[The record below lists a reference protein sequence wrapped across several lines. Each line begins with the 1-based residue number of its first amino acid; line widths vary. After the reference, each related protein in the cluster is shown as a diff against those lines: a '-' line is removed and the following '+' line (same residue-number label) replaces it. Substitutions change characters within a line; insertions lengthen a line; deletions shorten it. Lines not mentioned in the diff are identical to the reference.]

1 MSERQAPQVVENIEN
16 AIETMDPKE
25 ALLRLD
31 TQEVTDSSSVK
42 PTITFPKNSEL
53 RLSIASIVV
62 SQNQNVSEL
71 LWF

>member
-1 MSERQAPQVVENIEN
+1 LSERQAPQVVENIEN

-42 PTITFPKNSEL
+42 PTIPF
-53 RLSIASIVV
+53 VQ
-62 SQNQNVSEL
+62 SQ
-71 LWF
+71 